1 MNITNK
7 RLKGYLSATFLGVT
21 FAFGAG
27 CASQPAN
34 IKSDE
39 PAQPTTSVGTA
50 QPKIQVTT
58 IPAKPSPEE
67 EKINN
72 MSQEE
77 LSAAMRDEFKANPM
91 SQAKYLVSLMAA
103 IRALHVDEAKTEDGE
118 KMLSAAINGVLK
130 ELDPHSSYMTADEF
144 KAFQEGMSGEF
155 VGIGVMLDRSGG
167 KLVVIEPIEG
177 GPAEKA
183 GFKADDVITHIDG
196 KAVKDMT
203 EEESL
208 KALRGEDGTKA
219 TVIIERP
226 NVAKPITITVTRGKV
241 ETNPVRS
248 RMIGNDIGYIQ
259 LSTFSSLRSA
269 DELRQQITT
278 MQNKN
283 PGMNAIILDL
293 RYNPGGYVHMATQII
308 DDLLDNNEVT
318 VSMRGRNPKDTH
330 EARAT
335 PGDITNGKRI
345 IILMNEGSAS
355 ASELTA
361 SALQDYK
368 RAIVLGTQSFGK
380 GTVQQVMPL
389 PLGDALKIT
398 TGGYY
403 SPLGRSIQNNGVTP
417 DILYVEPVDPKAPK
431 ITREADMANTLENK
445 ALVQDTSQI
454 KSTCAPVES
463 KTPVVVPKELQ
474 RPRGGKA
481 DFELICAVETLR
493 NQSKFTVSAPYVAPA
508 KPAATAPR
516 P

>member
-1 MNITNK
+1 MTISSK
-7 RLKGYLSATFLGVT
+7 KLKGYLSATFLGAA

-27 CASQPAN
+27 CASQAAS

-39 PAQPTTSVGTA
+39 PAQPTTSVKA
-50 QPKIQVTT
+50 PQKIEVKAL
-58 IPAKPSPEE
+58 PAAPSPEE
-67 EKINN
+67 EKVNS
-72 MSQEE
+72 MTQEE
-77 LSAAMRDEFKANPM
+77 LSAAMREEFKTNEM
-91 SQAKYLVSLMAA
+91 SQAKYLVSLMSA
-103 IRALHVDEAKTEDGE
+103 IRALHVDQTKTEDSE

-144 KAFQEGMSGEF
+144 KKFQEGMSGEF

-183 GFKADDVITHIDG
+183 GFKADDVITHVDG

-208 KALRGEDGTKA
+208 TALRGEEGTKA

-248 RMIGNDIGYIQ
+248 RMIGNDIGYVQ
-259 LSTFSSLRSA
+259 LSTFASLRSA
-269 DELRQQITT
+269 DELRKQITNL
-278 MQNKN
+278 QNKN
-283 PGMNAIILDL
+283 PGMNSVVLDL
-293 RYNPGGYVHMATQII
+293 RYNGGGYVHMATQII
-308 DDLLDNNEVT
+308 DDLLDNTEVT
-318 VSMRGRNPKDTH
+318 VSMRGRNPKDNH

-345 IILMNEGSAS
+345 VILMNEGSAS

-361 SALQDYK
+361 SALQDHK
-368 RAIVLGTQSFGK
+368 RAIVLGTQSYGK

-398 TGGYY
+398 TGGYF
-403 SPLGRSIQNNGVTP
+403 SPLGRSIQNHGVTP
-417 DILYVEPVDPKAPK
+417 DILYVAPADPDAPK
-431 ITREADMANTLENK
+431 IKREAEMANTLENK
-445 ALVQDTSQI
+445 ALVPDNTQI
-454 KSTCAPVES
+454 KSTCAPVET

-493 NQSKFTVSAPYVAPA
+493 NQSNYTVSAPYVAPA
-508 KPAATAPR
+508 KPAAAPR